1 MIAYWEL
8 IADEIKADG
17 WSVGWVRAWV
27 GNALLWSVD
36 ANKGDGRR
44 FIAQAE
50 ELAVAM
56 LELQRLFRPRSPFYG
71 ACKRMR

>member
-1 MIAYWEL
+1 VTSYWE
-8 IADEIKADG
+8 IITDEIKADG
-17 WSVGWVRAWV
+17 WSLGWVRAWI

-36 ANKGDGRR
+36 ANKGDGRC

-56 LELQRLFRPRSPFYG
+56 LELQKMTRG
-71 ACKRMR
+71 A